1 MILTASCNFQSDK
14 KEIMSEKKNFSC
26 DLETSICSDNTDSK
40 IQEIKS
46 KSEAAVK
53 IIYFTDPICSACWA
67 IEPEL
72 KKFNLEYGDYF
83 DLEYKMGGLLPNW
96 DGFTDDG
103 SGISKPY
110 DVAVHW
116 EEVGQ
121 HTGMSIDGDVWLKD
135 PLDSSYPPSI
145 AFKAMQ
151 NQGKEKA
158 ILFLRAIREMVFL
171 NQVNITKVE
180 YLVAACEKVGG
191 DKVLFLKD
199 YKNPITE
206 QAFFND
212 INECREMGVSGF
224 PTLIFTGKESVG
236 YKISGSSRY
245 DNYKLAL
252 EKAYGD
258 RPMAKAILFNEYG
271 ILKKY
276 KYLSTIEISTILSDD
291 EATTLANLNL
301 LVSQG
306 LITKEKQK
314 HGLFWRFVD

>member
-1 MILTASCNFQSDK
+1 MG
-14 KEIMSEKKNFSC
+14 EKKNFSC
-26 DLETSICSDNTDSK
+26 DVETGICSDDTDSK

-46 KSEAAVK
+46 KPAAAVK

-72 KKFNLEYGDYF
+72 KRFKLEYGDYF
-83 DLEYKMGGLLPNW
+83 DLEYKMGGLLPNR
-96 DGFTDDG
+96 DGFTDEG
-103 SGISKPY
+103 NGISKPS
-110 DVAVHW
+110 DVAAHW

-121 HTGMSIDGDVWLKD
+121 HSGMSIDGDVWLND

-158 ILFLRAIREMVFL
+158 ILFLRAIREMLFL
-171 NQVNITKVE
+171 KQINITKE
-180 YLVAACEKVGG
+180 EGLVAACEKVGG
-191 DKVLFLKD
+191 DKVQFLKD

-206 QAFFND
+206 QVFYND

-224 PTLIFTGKESVG
+224 PTLIFIGKDSVG
-236 YKISGSSRY
+236 YKISGSAGY

-306 LITKEKQK
+306 LITEEQQK